1 MNTSDL
7 CLFLFCVRFSCK
19 QCHARLEGE
28 QGTISHHL
36 KMLNFI
42 QTKNSMS
49 RNSRIS
55 LTCQLEMSDVD
66 VGRNVMF

>member
-19 QCHARLEGE
+19 QCHGRLRGE
-28 QGTISHHL
+28 QGTISQHL
-36 KMLNFI
+36 KMLNFR
-42 QTKNSMS
+42 N

-55 LTCQLEMSDVD
+55 LTFQLEMLD